1 MKITLL
7 GIDIA
12 KTVFQLHGVDNYGK
26 IVLRKKCS
34 RGELLKTIANISP
47 CLIGMESCGSSSYW
61 AREFKKFGHEV
72 KLISPQFVKPY
83 VKSNKNDA
91 ADAEAICEAVGRPN
105 MRFVAIKPIESQDIQ
120 NLHRIRSRLVRS
132 RTALSNEIRGLLG
145 EYGLII
151 PKGIGQMRKLLP
163 KLLENAGDKLT
174 SMSLEC
180 FYNLNRELSD
190 IDEKILF
197 YEIKLKAIL
206 KNSQICQRI
215 YTIPGVG
222 PITATAVVSTV
233 TDPFMFKNG
242 RGLSAWLGLVPRQNS
257 SGGKDQ
263 LLGISKLGDTYL
275 RGLLIH
281 GARTVL
287 KNAGNKTDRQSI
299 WVNKL
304 AERRG
309 KNRAAVALANKNARA
324 IWVLMTRNEEFK
336 SFAAVA

>member
-1 MKITLL
+1 MKVTRL
-7 GIDIA
+7 GIDLA
-12 KTVFQLHGVDNYGK
+12 KTVFQLHGVDTLGK
-26 IVLRKKCS
+26 TALKKKCP
-34 RGELLKTIANISP
+34 RAQLMKTISNLPP
-47 CLIGMESCGSSSYW
+47 CLIGMEACGSASFW
-61 AREFKKFGHEV
+61 AREFKKAGHEV

-105 MRFVAIKPIESQDIQ
+105 MRFVAIKPVESQDIQ
-120 NLHRIRSRLVRS
+120 NLHRIRSRLVRA

-145 EYGLII
+145 EYGLIV
-151 PKGIGQMRKLLP
+151 PKGISQMRKKLP
-163 KLLENAGDKLT
+163 DILESAGDKLT
-174 SMSLEC
+174 SMSREC
-180 FYNLNRELSD
+180 FYNLNGEMSEL
-190 IDEKILF
+190 DEKILI
-197 YEIKLKAIL
+197 YETKLKAIL
-206 KNSQICQRI
+206 INSPVCQRI
-215 YTIPGVG
+215 YTIPGIG
-222 PITATAVVSTV
+222 PITATAVISTV

-263 LLGISKLGDTYL
+263 LLGISKRGDTYL

-287 KNAGNKTDRQSI
+287 KNADNKTDRQSV
-299 WVNKL
+299 WVKKL

>member
-1 MKITLL
+1 MKVTRL

-12 KTVFQLHGVDNYGK
+12 KTVFQLHGVDQYGK
-26 IVLRKKCS
+26 TVLKKRCS
-34 RGELLKTIANISP
+34 RGELLKVIANISP

-61 AREFKKFGHEV
+61 AREFKSLGHEV

-91 ADAEAICEAVGRPN
+91 ADAEAICEAVGRPH
-105 MRFVAIKPIESQDIQ
+105 MRFVPVKSVESQDIQ

-132 RTALSNEIRGLLG
+132 RNALCNEIRGLLG
-145 EYGLII
+145 EYGFII
-151 PKGIGQMRKLLP
+151 PKGIIPVRKTLP
-163 KLLENAGDKLT
+163 KILESSGDKLT
-174 SMSLEC
+174 SLSREC
-180 FYNLNRELSD
+180 FYHLSRELKD
-190 IDEKILF
+190 IDETINF
-197 YEIKLKAIL
+197 YEEKLKAIL
-206 KNSQICQRI
+206 KNSPMCQRL
-215 YTIPGVG
+215 YTMPGIG
-222 PITATAVVSTV
+222 PITATAIVSAV
-233 TDPFMFKNG
+233 SDPFMFKNG

-263 LLGISKLGDTYL
+263 LLGISKRGDTYV
-275 RGLLIH
+275 RSLLIH

-287 KNAGNKTDRQSI
+287 KNAKDKTDRQSV

-324 IWVLMTRNEEFK
+324 IWVLMTRNEDFK
-336 SFAAVA
+336 SFAA